1 MKAGW
6 NFLMNG
12 QMMEKGLWLK
22 MQFGMLEEEELDKIL
37 TVVLQNLHY
46 YDFEVC
52 STASFTFV

>member
-6 NFLMNG
+6 NFLMNE
-12 QMMEKGLWLK
+12 QMMEKCLCLK

-37 TVVLQNLHY
+37 TVVLQNSYY